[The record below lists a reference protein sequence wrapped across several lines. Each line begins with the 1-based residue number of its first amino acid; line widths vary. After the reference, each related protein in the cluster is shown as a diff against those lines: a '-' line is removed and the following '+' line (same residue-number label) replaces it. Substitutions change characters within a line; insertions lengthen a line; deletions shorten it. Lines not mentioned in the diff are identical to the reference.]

1 MTRES
6 YGEKL
11 ARLEGR
17 TLLSRLDGPSREFIR
32 DVATTH
38 RFTFQELRRVTEAA
52 RDLEM
57 WREEPLAVWWSR
69 TERATGGTGRERKKA
84 ILAALDRHL
93 SDLTHGEPRYPD
105 GGLEAPPRRSVR
117 LEAVDSG
124 GEIFGR
130 CPAYSEQTV
139 CCSLRTIDAVRGC
152 PFGCSYC
159 TIQTF
164 YGESAELEDNLAAR
178 LDAIEL
184 DPDHLYH
191 VGTGQASD
199 SLVWGNRG
207 GALDALL
214 DFGHKHPNVVLELK
228 TKSDNVDPLLGTEGR
243 RRPLPPNVLCSWS
256 LAPETVISNEEH
268 GTVSLERRLA
278 AARRVADR
286 SVLIGF
292 HFHPMVSYDGWCDA
306 YAGIA
311 SRLLEQFASDE
322 VAFVSM
328 GAPTFIRP
336 VVREIRRRGG
346 ETKILQAELVS
357 DHHGKLTYADHLKRR
372 LYRHLFEHLEPWHD
386 EVFFYLCME
395 TAEMWLAT
403 LGRAF
408 PTNETFERAFAEHCL
423 GPRSRRTTT
432 RQEDRRT
439 TRHPGP

>member
-1 MTRES
+1 MTREP
-6 YGEKL
+6 YAQKL
-11 ARLEGR
+11 ARLESE
-17 TLLSRLDGPSREFIR
+17 TLLPRLDAASRAFIR
-32 DVATTH
+32 EIAVAH
-38 RFTFQELRRVTEAA
+38 RFTFQELRRIAEAA

-57 WREEPLAVWWSR
+57 WREEPLPDWWSR
-69 TERATGGTGRERKKA
+69 TERSTGGVGREKKKA
-84 ILAALDRHL
+84 LFAELDSHLAN
-93 SDLTHGEPRYPD
+93 LTRGEPRYPD
-105 GGLEAPPRRSVR
+105 SGLEPPPRRSVR

-130 CPAYSEQTV
+130 CPAYSEHTV
-139 CCSLRTIDAVRGC
+139 CCGLYTIDAVRGC

-164 YGESAELEDNLAAR
+164 YDESAEIEEDLAAK

-207 GALDALL
+207 GMLDALL
-214 DFGHKHPNVVLELK
+214 GFACKHPNVVLELK
-228 TKSDNVDPLLGTEGR
+228 TKSDNVAPLLENGGR
-243 RRPLPPNVLCSWS
+243 RRTVPPNVLCSWS

-268 GTVSLERRLA
+268 GTASLDRRLS
-278 AARRVADR
+278 AARRVADQGA
-286 SVLIGF
+286 LIGF
-292 HFHPMVSYDGWCDA
+292 HFHPMVSYDGWRDD
-306 YAGIA
+306 YAQIS
-311 SRLLEQFASDE
+311 SRLLELFAADE

-346 ETKILQAELVS
+346 ETKILQAALVS
-357 DHHGKLTYADHLKRR
+357 DHHGKLTYPDHLKRR
-372 LYRHLFEHLEPWHD
+372 LYRHLFEHLGPWHD

-395 TAEMWLAT
+395 TAEMWHAT

-423 GPRSRRTTT
+423 GSRR
-432 RQEDRRT
+432 R
-439 TRHPGP
+439 